1 MTTMKQTLES
11 ERDALYIA
19 WSEDRQTA
27 APTPLR
33 DWIARHPAHAEEL
46 TRWAVDA
53 PVLEC
58 AAQRPTDPAAE
69 ARTLEIGQQ
78 VVAEMRA
85 RYLTAQP
92 APLKGLLETAKACG
106 LTPKA
111 LAERLGVGLST
122 LAKLQQRHF
131 RFASLPAEIVERA
144 ADALQVSA
152 GQVRAYLQQPPT
164 LAAGASYKSD
174 GVPRAAEQEDFAQ
187 AVRVSRDMTEEQ
199 KAYWLAQAEN
209 TTGE

>member
-1 MTTMKQTLES
+1 MKQTLES
-11 ERDALYIA
+11 QRDALYIA

-46 TRWAVDA
+46 TRWAVDT
-53 PVLEC
+53 PLLDC
-58 AAQRPTDPAAE
+58 AAQRPADLAAE
-69 ARTLEIGQQ
+69 AHTLAIGRQ

-122 LAKLQQRHF
+122 VAKLQQRHF
-131 RFASLPAEIVERA
+131 RFASLPAEIVAQA
-144 ADALQVSA
+144 ADALQVSV

-174 GVPRAAEQEDFAQ
+174 GVPRAAAQEEFADSI
-187 AVRVSRDMTEEQ
+187 RSSRDMTEEQ

>member
-1 MTTMKQTLES
+1 MKQTLES
-11 ERDALYIA
+11 QRDALYIA

-46 TRWAVDA
+46 ARWAVDT
-53 PVLEC
+53 PLLDC
-58 AAQRPTDPAAE
+58 AAQRPADLAAE
-69 ARTLEIGQQ
+69 AHTLAIGRQ

-85 RYLTAQP
+85 RYLTVQP

-122 LAKLQQRHF
+122 VAKLQQRHF
-131 RFASLPAEIVERA
+131 RFASLPAEIIARA
-144 ADALQVSA
+144 ADALQVSV

-174 GVPRAAEQEDFAQ
+174 SVPRAAAQEEFAQ
-187 AVRVSRDMTEEQ
+187 AIRSSRDMTEEQ
-199 KAYWLAQAEN
+199 KAYWFTQTEN